1 MAIQWSTLSS
11 TWHELRTVRMVLE
24 ALVNF
29 EDEPKNE
36 RIIWW
41 FTKNKNVVRLIE
53 HGSFNMVALNRPFR
67 LRF

>member
-1 MAIQWSTLSS
+1 
-11 TWHELRTVRMVLE
+11 MVLE